1 MGGEMQRQTEIFG
14 WCGLRLVCV
23 SFSGQREVGETL
35 KANSKFMKYV
45 WDESFCCDISSVWRE
60 RFEKREVF
68 LIVYV
73 CITF

>member
-1 MGGEMQRQTEIFG
+1 MGGEMQRQTKIFG

-45 WDESFCCDISSVWRE
+45 WMSHFVVTSAVCGERGLKNYSF
-60 RFEKREVF
+60 F